1 MLASTITAVAAVV
14 GATVSATGAAGQ
26 ARAQRAAS
34 AASRRA
40 EAARLRQM
48 NLETQRKQRS
58 IYREQMRARS
68 VALANTTNQ
77 GASAEGS
84 SALPGGIGQ
93 ISGEA
98 GRQSL
103 ALAENQA
110 IGSEI
115 FSANAAMASAQG
127 DAATW
132 QGVGSIGQNI
142 FANAER
148 IGRIGNTMM
157 TGDGSP
163 SRGWQT
169 FRRDGSGYII

>member
-1 MLASTITAVAAVV
+1 MPVASTITAVAAVI
-14 GATVSATGAAGQ
+14 GATTAAAGAVGQ
-26 ARAQRAAS
+26 ARSQRAAS

-48 NLETQRKQRS
+48 NLETQRRQRD
-58 IYREQMRARS
+58 IFRQQLRARS

-84 SALPGGIGQ
+84 SALPGGQGQ
-93 ISGEA
+93 ISGEV

-115 FSANAAMASAQG
+115 FSANAALASAQG

-142 FANAER
+142 FANSQA
-148 IGRIGNTMM
+148 IGRIGNTMFE
-157 TGDGSP
+157 G
-163 SRGWQT
+163 RGGGITQT
-169 FRRDGSGYII
+169 RNSGGYII

>member
-1 MLASTITAVAAVV
+1 MPALSSFVLAASVIGATTSAVGSVGQAKAQKRVAA
-14 GATVSATGAAGQ
+14 S
-26 ARAQRAAS
+26 
-34 AASRRA
+34 SRRA

-48 NLETQRKQRS
+48 NLETQRKQRG
-58 IYREQMRARS
+58 IFREQMRARS

-84 SALPGGIGQ
+84 SALPGGFGQ
-93 ISGEA
+93 ISGEG

-132 QGVGSIGQNI
+132 QGVSSIGQNI
-142 FANAER
+142 FANSQA
-148 IGRIGNTMM
+148 IGRIGNTMA
-157 TGDGSP
+157 TGEG
-163 SRGWQT
+163 GWITQT
-169 FRRDGSGYII
+169 RNSGGYII

>member
-1 MLASTITAVAAVV
+1 MPVVSTIAAVAAIV
-14 GATVSATGAAGQ
+14 GTVNNAKSQKKVA
-26 ARAQRAAS
+26 

-40 EAARLRQM
+40 ESARLRQM
-48 NLETQRKQRS
+48 NLETQRKQRD
-58 IYREQMRARS
+58 IFRQQMRARS

-84 SALPGGIGQ
+84 SALPGGFGQ
-93 ISGEA
+93 ISGEG

-115 FSANAAMASAQG
+115 FSAHAAMASAQG

-132 QGVGSIGQNI
+132 QGVSSIGQNI
-142 FANAER
+142 FAHSQA
-148 IGRIGNTMM
+148 IGRIGNTMA
-157 TGDGSP
+157 TGEG
-163 SRGWQT
+163 GWFTQT
-169 FRRDGSGYII
+169 RNSGRYII